1 MRYYWYISLPFN
13 CSIIKGQAYWKIRSA
28 TPLQTFFIFFP
39 SIEWTDHP
47 SCAPSL
53 TFAGPRLRLSRC
65 SSWWWRYPEAWVQ
78 SDPICSKL
86 PETSSS
92 EPYTVNYHVAWIQ
105 NHKPSSRILYIV
117 DYIYIHY
124 IYIYHPNRFLTPGR
138 WPCRPSDL
146 DLFSPG
152 SHHSSWEAIWDGGNH
167 HLATWWML
175 FTVNLARSW

>member
-124 IYIYHPNRFLTPGR
+124 IYISSKSVFDAWKVAMSAFRSGSVFTWVAPLILG
-138 WPCRPSDL
+138 SDL
-146 DLFSPG
+146 RWWKPSPG
-152 SHHSSWEAIWDGGNH
+152 
-167 HLATWWML
+167 HLMDAFYGKL
-175 FTVNLARSW
+175 G

>member
-124 IYIYHPNRFLTPGR
+124 IYIIQIGFWRLEGGHVGLQIWICFHLGRTTHLGKRSEMVETITWPLDGCFLR
-138 WPCRPSDL
+138 
-146 DLFSPG
+146 
-152 SHHSSWEAIWDGGNH
+152 
-167 HLATWWML
+167 
-175 FTVNLARSW
+175 